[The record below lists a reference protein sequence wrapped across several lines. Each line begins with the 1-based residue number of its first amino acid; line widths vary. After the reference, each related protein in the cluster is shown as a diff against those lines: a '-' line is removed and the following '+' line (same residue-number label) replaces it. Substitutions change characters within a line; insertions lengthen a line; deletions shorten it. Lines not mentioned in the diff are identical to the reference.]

1 MQFSRIAAAA
11 GVAILI
17 QILPAG
23 AEDMTVADEIKAAR
37 IALDQAFQKHDRAAI
52 QKMVTADHLAVTT
65 YYGKPFTTADE
76 LAGITEF
83 VADYFDFTEGDV
95 TVFSPDAA
103 MITFENF
110 YKGTFRGRPL
120 PEHVFVSEI
129 WLKQD
134 GAWKQQLYQETPIA
148 P

>member
-76 LAGITEF
+76 LAGEAWEKL
-83 VADYFDFTEGDV
+83 VALMRHFADPATGFLSRRMPFREGESGDYDHLARVREWASASEGDE
-95 TVFSPDAA
+95 A
-103 MITFENF
+103 
-110 YKGTFRGRPL
+110 
-120 PEHVFVSEI
+120 
-129 WLKQD
+129 
-134 GAWKQQLYQETPIA
+134 
-148 P
+148 